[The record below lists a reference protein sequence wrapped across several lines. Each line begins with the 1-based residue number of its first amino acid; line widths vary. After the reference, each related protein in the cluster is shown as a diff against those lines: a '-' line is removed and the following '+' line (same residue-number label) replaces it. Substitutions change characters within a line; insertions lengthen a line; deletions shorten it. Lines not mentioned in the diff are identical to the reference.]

1 MIRGEELHGSSINEA
16 PIQEAKYEVEEEKEP
31 LHVEMETTSSEVF
44 NFNGSSEMDL
54 TDLLEYIKGK
64 NYNCKEVLYVDTDVK
79 EVFGLLK
86 AKAKI
91 PISSLVSFILEDW
104 LTKHRSDISS
114 LIKQK
119 KEPFSL
125 VQKKGRFVKQ
135 KIFWLGYRPVQW
147 VFPHWTDILDRNNN
161 FFRDS
166 CIICYFFYRNI
177 IFSHFYYNINIFF
190 SNRRRYKRK

>member
-1 MIRGEELHGSSINEA
+1 MADKLRKKQNESISSVLEIAKMIRGEELHGSSINET

-44 NFNGSSEMDL
+44 NFNGSSDDMDL

-119 KEPFSL
+119 KN
-125 VQKKGRFVKQ
+125 RF
-135 KIFWLGYRPVQW
+135 L
-147 VFPHWTDILDRNNN
+147 
-161 FFRDS
+161 
-166 CIICYFFYRNI
+166 
-177 IFSHFYYNINIFF
+177 
-190 SNRRRYKRK
+190 

>member
-1 MIRGEELHGSSINEA
+1 MADKLRKKQNEGISSVLEIAKMIRGEELHGSSINEA

-31 LHVEMETTSSEVF
+31 LHVEMETTSF
-44 NFNGSSEMDL
+44 NFNVSSEMDL

-119 KEPFSL
+119 KN
-125 VQKKGRFVKQ
+125 RF
-135 KIFWLGYRPVQW
+135 L
-147 VFPHWTDILDRNNN
+147 
-161 FFRDS
+161 
-166 CIICYFFYRNI
+166 
-177 IFSHFYYNINIFF
+177 
-190 SNRRRYKRK
+190 

>member
-1 MIRGEELHGSSINEA
+1 MHGSSINET
-16 PIQEAKYEVEEEKEP
+16 PIQEAKCEVEEEKEP
-31 LHVEMETTSSEVF
+31 PHVEMETTSSEVF
-44 NFNGSSEMDL
+44 NFNGSSDMDL

-119 KEPFSL
+119 KN
-125 VQKKGRFVKQ
+125 RF
-135 KIFWLGYRPVQW
+135 L
-147 VFPHWTDILDRNNN
+147 
-161 FFRDS
+161 
-166 CIICYFFYRNI
+166 
-177 IFSHFYYNINIFF
+177 
-190 SNRRRYKRK
+190 

>member
-1 MIRGEELHGSSINEA
+1 MIRGEESHGSSINET
-16 PIQEAKYEVEEEKEP
+16 PIQEAKCEVEEEKEP
-31 LHVEMETTSSEVF
+31 PHVEMETTSSEVF
-44 NFNGSSEMDL
+44 NFNGSSDMDL

-104 LTKHRSDISS
+104 LTKHRNDISS

-119 KEPFSL
+119 RTVFFSTE
-125 VQKKGRFVKQ
+125 KGSFCETKD
-135 KIFWLGYRPVQW
+135 FWLGYRPVQW

>member
-1 MIRGEELHGSSINEA
+1 MADKLRKKQNEGISSVLEIAKMIRGEELHGSSINEA

-31 LHVEMETTSSEVF
+31 LHV
-44 NFNGSSEMDL
+44 EMDL

-119 KEPFSL
+119 KN
-125 VQKKGRFVKQ
+125 RF
-135 KIFWLGYRPVQW
+135 L
-147 VFPHWTDILDRNNN
+147 
-161 FFRDS
+161 
-166 CIICYFFYRNI
+166 
-177 IFSHFYYNINIFF
+177 
-190 SNRRRYKRK
+190 

>member
-1 MIRGEELHGSSINEA
+1 MSSINET
-16 PIQEAKYEVEEEKEP
+16 PIQEAKCEVEEEKEP
-31 LHVEMETTSSEVF
+31 PHVEMETTSSEVF
-44 NFNGSSEMDL
+44 NFNGSSDMDL

-104 LTKHRSDISS
+104 LTKHRNDISS

-119 KEPFSL
+119 KN
-125 VQKKGRFVKQ
+125 RF
-135 KIFWLGYRPVQW
+135 L
-147 VFPHWTDILDRNNN
+147 
-161 FFRDS
+161 
-166 CIICYFFYRNI
+166 
-177 IFSHFYYNINIFF
+177 
-190 SNRRRYKRK
+190 

>member
-1 MIRGEELHGSSINEA
+1 MADKLRKKQNEGISSVLEIAKMIRGEELHGSSINEA

-31 LHVEMETTSSEVF
+31 LHVEMETTSSEV
-44 NFNGSSEMDL
+44 FNGSSEMDL

-119 KEPFSL
+119 KN
-125 VQKKGRFVKQ
+125 RF
-135 KIFWLGYRPVQW
+135 L
-147 VFPHWTDILDRNNN
+147 
-161 FFRDS
+161 
-166 CIICYFFYRNI
+166 
-177 IFSHFYYNINIFF
+177 
-190 SNRRRYKRK
+190 

>member
-1 MIRGEELHGSSINEA
+1 MADKLRKKQNEGISSVLEIAKMIRGEELHGSSINEA

-79 EVFGLLK
+79 EVFVLLK

-119 KEPFSL
+119 KN
-125 VQKKGRFVKQ
+125 RF
-135 KIFWLGYRPVQW
+135 L
-147 VFPHWTDILDRNNN
+147 
-161 FFRDS
+161 
-166 CIICYFFYRNI
+166 
-177 IFSHFYYNINIFF
+177 
-190 SNRRRYKRK
+190 

>member
-1 MIRGEELHGSSINEA
+1 MADKLRKKQNEGISSVLEIAKMIRGEESHGSSINET
-16 PIQEAKYEVEEEKEP
+16 PIQEAKCEVEEEKEP
-31 LHVEMETTSSEVF
+31 PHVEMETTSSEVS
-44 NFNGSSEMDL
+44 NFNGSSDMDL

-104 LTKHRSDISS
+104 LTKHRNDISS

-119 KEPFSL
+119 KN
-125 VQKKGRFVKQ
+125 RF
-135 KIFWLGYRPVQW
+135 L
-147 VFPHWTDILDRNNN
+147 
-161 FFRDS
+161 
-166 CIICYFFYRNI
+166 
-177 IFSHFYYNINIFF
+177 
-190 SNRRRYKRK
+190 